1 MSLRAFHAFFITL
14 SIVLALCCGG
24 IALRDFTETG
34 SFLKL
39 SFSILALLVAIGLA
53 IYEAYFLRKTR
64 KMIL

>member
-1 MSLRAFHAFFITL
+1 MSLRAFHVFFITL

-24 IALRDFTETG
+24 IALRDFFETE
-34 SFLKL
+34 SLQKL
-39 SFSILALLVAIGLA
+39 FFSIFALLVAIGLT